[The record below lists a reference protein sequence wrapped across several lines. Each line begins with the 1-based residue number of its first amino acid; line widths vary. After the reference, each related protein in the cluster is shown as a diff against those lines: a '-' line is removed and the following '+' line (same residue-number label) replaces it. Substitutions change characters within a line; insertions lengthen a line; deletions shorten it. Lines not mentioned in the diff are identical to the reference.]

1 MPAVLHVL
9 TDRKELLTNEI
20 YLLSIVTA
28 LQRVTET
35 LPHFISPYL
44 HDTTLQVKPV
54 GGVYTCEHLKASE
67 KHFHVPKFDQSCQPA
82 DDGML
87 QQASQAQ
94 LLCGF

>member
-20 YLLSIVTA
+20 YLLSTVTA

-44 HDTTLQVKPV
+44 QDTTSQVR
-54 GGVYTCEHLKASE
+54 HLSDE
-67 KHFHVPKFDQSCQPA
+67 QTPNIHT
-82 DDGML
+82 
-87 QQASQAQ
+87 
-94 LLCGF
+94 